1 MKGVAVLFDT
11 NFDEGWKSDIDIML
25 IATWDGKKAV
35 AYTDFSMSER
45 SLNAELKDLSEFN
58 WDKLHEL
65 VGHNLHGDFRG
76 KSFDLLR
83 EAKKASAP
91 ILQNE
96 GKRFPLY
103 DLARW
108 NGVRS
113 IPVELVSRLRKTM
126 AWTKGQHIKVA
137 RWAIE
142 DAKMCHDLY
151 AKIKKTGRI
160 RFIDTK
166 TGKKPYAVVSWQSA
180 GEEE

>member
-25 IATWDGKKAV
+25 IATWDGRKAV

-45 SLNAELKDLSEFN
+45 SLNAELKELSEFN
-58 WDKLHEL
+58 WEKLHEL

-76 KSFDLLR
+76 KS
-83 EAKKASAP
+83 
-91 ILQNE
+91 QNE
-96 GKRFPLY
+96 GKRFALY

>member
-1 MKGVAVLFDT
+1 M
-11 NFDEGWKSDIDIML
+11 
-25 IATWDGKKAV
+25 
-35 AYTDFSMSER
+35 
-45 SLNAELKDLSEFN
+45 
-58 WDKLHEL
+58 
-65 VGHNLHGDFRG
+65 
-76 KSFDLLR
+76 
-83 EAKKASAP
+83 
-91 ILQNE
+91 
-96 GKRFPLY
+96 Y